1 MNKRGGAAATQSIHR
16 SRIRPVANKI
26 SAGFKKKKKK
36 RKLTQN
42 HQELHQDTAC
52 QKSIHIDVPHPTA
65 TFRSGNVHVEQLVL
79 VLRPFSSA
87 SAPSQK
93 KKKKKRAISS
103 KKKKNLTY
111 DDGRKPKDTTGTHS
125 HQRRKGSVNQSN
137 GSDEQQVDND

>member
-26 SAGFKKKKKK
+26 SAEHSKEEKKKTHSKSSRAASRHSMPKVDSHRRSTSYRHFPLGKCTRRATDTCTAPLLVSLRSLSKKKKK
-36 RKLTQN
+36 
-42 HQELHQDTAC
+42 E
-52 QKSIHIDVPHPTA
+52 
-65 TFRSGNVHVEQLVL
+65 GNIIE
-79 VLRPFSSA
+79 
-87 SAPSQK
+87 
-93 KKKKKRAISS
+93 
-103 KKKKNLTY
+103 KNNQTY